1 MDVVIVKYVGLMKTN
16 FTKQLIP
23 SLDFNIAFLLSY
35 EKLVPSQTW
44 ESSAEFSGTKLH
56 CCSSTGFRAVTPYLL
71 SLSENRV
78 EAKVLHVFLIK
89 CLWYGVTKTV
99 F

>member
-35 EKLVPSQTW
+35 EKLVPSQT
-44 ESSAEFSGTKLH
+44 
-56 CCSSTGFRAVTPYLL
+56 
-71 SLSENRV
+71 
-78 EAKVLHVFLIK
+78 
-89 CLWYGVTKTV
+89 
-99 F
+99 